1 MSDFDQVIAAL
12 RHLGDLVMQGAAEG
26 LSEGAEAMEADAQD
40 TDSYKG
46 VTGATRAGTVA
57 YVVGG
62 GIDQGDKLGQ
72 ALADVEAKNPGRGLI
87 QQAGTVGDDEVAVV
101 LTVPSDYIDIIEGN
115 VGAAQA
121 FLGPTLE
128 AHAERLAA
136 AAARG
141 IAEKLR

>member
-1 MSDFDQVIAAL
+1 MSEFDQIAAAL
-12 RHLGDLVMQGAAEG
+12 ERMGDLVLQGAAQG
-26 LSEGAEAMEADAQD
+26 LIEGAEAMEQDAQG

-62 GIDQGDKLGQ
+62 GVDQSDKLAA
-72 ALADVEAKNPGRGLI
+72 ALEAVEDKNPGRGLVE
-87 QQAGTVGDDEVAVV
+87 QAGTVGDDEVVVV
-101 LTVPSDYIDIIEGN
+101 LTVPSNYIDIIEGN

-136 AAARG
+136 AAAKG